1 MQDSPITG
9 PAPGVAP
16 LTASQD
22 GTGVKNMHQL
32 IQLRWIAVIGQVA
45 TIVFVHFGF
54 GIRLPLMPMA
64 IVLACLAAFNLVS
77 MLRWRHREE
86 VTNGAL
92 FLALLV
98 DVLTL
103 TAQLYL
109 SGGAANP
116 FVFLYLLQVVLA
128 AVLLR
133 SWASWAVVFVTS
145 ACFIALTTF
154 AGPVVIPADPTRG
167 LADPYVQG
175 MLLCFVLNATLLV
188 VFITRI
194 GRILRARDARLADL
208 RQRAAEEEHIVRM
221 GLLAS
226 GAAHELGTPLAT
238 LSVILGDWRHMPP
251 FTQQPELLQELD
263 EMQTQLHRCKSIVTG
278 ILLSAGETRGEAPEE
293 TTVAAFLDDLVD

>member
-1 MQDSPITG
+1 M
-9 PAPGVAP
+9 
-16 LTASQD
+16 
-22 GTGVKNMHQL
+22 
-32 IQLRWIAVIGQVA
+32 IGQVA

-54 GIRLPLMPMA
+54 NIKLPLMPMA

-77 MLRWRHREE
+77 MLRWRRREE

-98 DVLTL
+98 DILTL

-133 SWASWAVVFVTS
+133 TWASWAVVLVTS
-145 ACFIALTTF
+145 LCFIALTAF

-226 GAAHELGTPLAT
+226 GAAHELGTP
-238 LSVILGDWRHMPP
+238 
-251 FTQQPELLQELD
+251 
-263 EMQTQLHRCKSIVTG
+263 
-278 ILLSAGETRGEAPEE
+278 
-293 TTVAAFLDDLVD
+293 